1 MPVKGH
7 ILKKQMPVQQ
17 SVCLSETSPYALP
30 SKQVLKS
37 LCELGVAVW
46 AYSNPASV
54 PWYPLCSWV
63 ILYYSEQAGHWS
75 LQGLF
80 TKVGF

>member
-54 PWYPLCSWV
+54 L
-63 ILYYSEQAGHWS
+63 
-75 LQGLF
+75 
-80 TKVGF
+80 